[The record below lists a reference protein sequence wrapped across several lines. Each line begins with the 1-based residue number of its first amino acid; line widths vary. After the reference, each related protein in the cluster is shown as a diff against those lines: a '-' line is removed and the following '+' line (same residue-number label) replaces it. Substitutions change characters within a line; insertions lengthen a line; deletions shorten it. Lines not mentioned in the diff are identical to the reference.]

1 MSTINA
7 SRVGYIVG
15 TGGSSFATSRT
26 ANGSSAIDSPTGNVL
41 SPIQSFFSSGR
52 GGGVYRQSRTYI
64 YFDTSGITG
73 TVTSATLKITS
84 HTSVSSD
91 VIVLNGQ
98 NAFGGDGNTALNVDD
113 FDEVNMA
120 GISEAF
126 SSQFTPW
133 VSQTVN
139 SISLNSN
146 AFSALSSDDDTVM
159 GVMNY
164 TYDYSNQAPATSLS
178 VSAGI
183 AFGTTIQLE
192 YFEAGGGP
200 SNVKK
205 VDSVGSQDI
214 SKWNGVSWADIVAL
228 NSVT

>member
-1 MSTINA
+1 MPTINA
-7 SRVGYIVG
+7 SRVGYIQG

-52 GGGVYRQSRTYI
+52 GGGTYRQNRTYI

-84 HTSVSSD
+84 YTTVTSD
-91 VIVLNGQ
+91 VIVLNGN

-139 SISLNSN
+139 NISLNSN
-146 AFSALSSDDDTVM
+146 AFSALSSNNDTVM

-164 TYDYSNQAPATSLS
+164 TNDYSNSAPASS
-178 VSAGI
+178 VSKSASI
-183 AFGTTIQLE
+183 AFGTTIQLS
-192 YFEAGGGP
+192 YAVTAATNIDKVNKILVANIGQWGGTSF
-200 SNVKK
+200 SNVA
-205 VDSVGSQDI
+205 SL
-214 SKWNGVSWADIVAL
+214 NGV
-228 NSVT
+228 T